1 MSPHP
6 KACRYLIPF
15 IMYLFC
21 FSPLPAL
28 AEEAAFEEVIPAK
41 PGVTGIIGRILDD
54 PHRDYQSVRGPDDC
68 SSEEVYNDTRA
79 VLGKYVAS
87 PADNKS
93 LLKDYIFSGEAA
105 CNCTRAII
113 GKDIDILMKDL
124 GMEMS
129 ELPCL

>member
-1 MSPHP
+1 
-6 KACRYLIPF
+6 
-15 IMYLFC
+15 
-21 FSPLPAL
+21 
-28 AEEAAFEEVIPAK
+28 VIPVK
-41 PGVTGIIGRILDD
+41 PGVTAIIGRILDD
-54 PHRDYQSVRGPDDC
+54 PHRDYQSVHGPDDC
-68 SSEEVYNDTRA
+68 SSEEVYNDTRE

-87 PADNKS
+87 PADSKS
-93 LLKDYIFSGEAA
+93 LLKDYIFSGKAA